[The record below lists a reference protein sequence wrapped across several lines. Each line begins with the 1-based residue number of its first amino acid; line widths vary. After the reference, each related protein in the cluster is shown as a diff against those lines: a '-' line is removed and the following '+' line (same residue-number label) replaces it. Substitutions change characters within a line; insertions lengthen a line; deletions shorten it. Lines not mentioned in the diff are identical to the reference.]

1 MRMNENE
8 AHDPGKEAFHRKYRK
23 VLKAFAKR
31 LGLPEGS
38 YEVRSCKGGPAVLGE
53 VILHGEA
60 IYIQVCRNYVYDGT
74 NDPYTVL
81 YRSCNG
87 RKDYSGGQNRY
98 MPVTALEN
106 EVGVHAVRAIGGCF

>member
-1 MRMNENE
+1 MRMNEYE

-53 VILHGEA
+53 VILHSDKLYMQVHQGFTGEG
-60 IYIQVCRNYVYDGT
+60 IQ
-74 NDPYTVL
+74 VL

-98 MPVTALEN
+98 MPVDALEAEN
-106 EVGVHAVRAIGGCF
+106 GGVAAVRAVAGL